1 MQEKSRKIKAHCVI
15 LAAGMGTRMKSTKS
29 KVLHEISGKPMVEIV
44 LELARKI
51 HAEITVVVS
60 HENISQVKPL
70 LMAGEN
76 AVVQEER
83 LGTGHAVMQ
92 AVGKLEKSDAQKV
105 VILYADTPL
114 ITELTLQNM
123 LHRNDDVTFL
133 GFEELDISNKYG
145 RLVTE
150 KDTLLEIIEYKDAA
164 PQQRNI
170 TTCNSGV
177 VCVEKNFLIKA
188 LTKLEPSKTTREY
201 YLTDIAK
208 IGNNHGKKC
217 GFILC
222 EKSEVIGVNSRND
235 LAVVD
240 AIMQERIKNFHMQNG
255 VTFLLPQTSY
265 VCLDVSMGKD
275 ITIEPNCFIGK
286 NVKIEDDVTIHAM
299 SHLEDCTVHSGV
311 SVGPFAR
318 IRPKTVLHSG
328 VRIGN
333 FVEVKNS
340 QIGENSKANHLA
352 YVGDSTIGEN
362 CNIGAGTIFCNY
374 DGFNKFRST
383 VGNEV
388 FIGSNSTIVSPVELS
403 KGTIVGAG
411 SVVTQSTTENSL
423 VIARAPQVEI
433 PSGGER
439 FRKKRKK

>member
-1 MQEKSRKIKAHCVI
+1 MREKSSKIKTHCVI
-15 LAAGMGTRMKSTKS
+15 LAAGMGTRMKSSKS
-29 KVLHEISGKPMVEIV
+29 KVLHEVSGKPMVEIV
-44 LELARKI
+44 LELARNI
-51 HAEITVVVS
+51 EAEITVVVS
-60 HENISQVKPL
+60 NENISQIKPL
-70 LMAGEN
+70 LNNGES
-76 AVVQEER
+76 AMVQEER

-92 AVGKLEKSDAQKV
+92 TVDDITKNDAEKV
-105 VILYADTPL
+105 LVLYADTPL
-114 ITELTLQNM
+114 ITKETLENM
-123 LHRNDDVTFL
+123 LNRSDDITFL
-133 GFEELDISNKYG
+133 GFEELDTTNKYG

-150 KDTLLEIIEYKDAA
+150 KDTLLEIVEYKDAT
-164 PQQRNI
+164 PKQREI
-170 TTCNSGV
+170 TVCNSGV
-177 VCVEKNFLIKA
+177 VCIEKNFLIEA
-188 LTKLEPSKTTREY
+188 LTKLEPSKATGEY

-208 IGNNHGKKC
+208 IGNNHNKKC

-265 VCLDVSMGKD
+265 VCLGVSIGKD
-275 ITIEPNCFIGK
+275 ITIEPNCFIGR
-286 NVKIEDDVTIHAM
+286 NVKIEDNATIHAM

-352 YVGDSTIGEN
+352 YIGDSAIGNN

-374 DGFNKFRST
+374 DGFNKFQST

-388 FIGSNSTIVSPVELS
+388 FIGSNSTIVSPVKIS

-411 SVVTQSTTENSL
+411 SVVTQSTTEDSL

-433 PSGGER
+433 PNGGEK
-439 FRKKRKK
+439 FRKKRGG

>member
-1 MQEKSRKIKAHCVI
+1 
-15 LAAGMGTRMKSTKS
+15 
-29 KVLHEISGKPMVEIV
+29 
-44 LELARKI
+44 
-51 HAEITVVVS
+51 
-60 HENISQVKPL
+60 
-70 LMAGEN
+70 
-76 AVVQEER
+76 
-83 LGTGHAVMQ
+83 
-92 AVGKLEKSDAQKV
+92 
-105 VILYADTPL
+105 
-114 ITELTLQNM
+114 
-123 LHRNDDVTFL
+123 
-133 GFEELDISNKYG
+133 
-145 RLVTE
+145 
-150 KDTLLEIIEYKDAA
+150 
-164 PQQRNI
+164 
-170 TTCNSGV
+170 
-177 VCVEKNFLIKA
+177 
-188 LTKLEPSKTTREY
+188 
-201 YLTDIAK
+201 
-208 IGNNHGKKC
+208 
-217 GFILC
+217 
-222 EKSEVIGVNSRND
+222 
-235 LAVVD
+235 
-240 AIMQERIKNFHMQNG
+240 MQNG

-352 YVGDSTIGEN
+352 YVGDSTIVEN